1 MDFNKI
7 NNNLV
12 DYYSELFTDEFLV
25 KYGYYSYRKNRKSE
39 LGEYPNSDIFY
50 HKMFNFD
57 DLLKH
62 FPSLSEL
69 VSSSEEAGDSWTEPV
84 YFNLPKT
91 ELLRRQYKMPNLYS
105 YLRLSEYLVTNKQ
118 KFIDVFLANKQS
130 TSKYFD
136 YKELIFARKKEIEL
150 QLLYGGRKRLY
161 TDLANFFPTLYTHSI
176 PWMIIGKWESKKSFS
191 SNRSSFENRLDKLIQ
206 VSQFG
211 ETHGLPTGSMIS
223 RIIAELYMCYF
234 DKKMADYGFLYSRY
248 VDDFIFSF
256 NKEEQQHDFLEK
268 FNLICREHNLNI
280 NSEKTTVL
288 SFPFEKVT
296 DKTEV
301 FNYLDKYNFYSE
313 TDNKKRKEILKNYI
327 DYCISMESRGNK
339 GSLKVIFSGM
349 DIAFSRSKIVESDL
363 AEIFLKRDDFSD
375 FCLLEYLIE
384 VTFEKS
390 ELYNKLLSLL
400 DDHLKNYKSGIKDV
414 FNEYIS
420 NNLLSIKKQ
429 LKHNLHNHFD
439 LELNQILLYIVLF
452 GNDTVNLTEDE
463 IIEMLST
470 DVDDYSLCLLVII
483 YLQNSFNNDKLMRK
497 VNELFST
504 THAYYE
510 ANRARMTEKLW
521 FFRYFIYSI
530 IKNIP
535 TLSVLVETQQY
546 ENSELDWNYI
556 CMLYANGGQKTV
568 NMFYNTLL
576 DKNVMFVNCGSN
588 FDFQY

>member
-12 DYYSELFTDEFLV
+12 DYYSELFTNEFLI
-25 KYGYYSYRKNRKSE
+25 KYGYYSYRKNKKSE
-39 LGEYPNSDIFY
+39 LEEYPNSDIFY

-57 DLLKH
+57 DLLIKI
-62 FPSLSEL
+62 PRINSLS
-69 VSSSEEAGDSWTEPV
+69 VQKDVWTEPV
-84 YFNLPKT
+84 YFNIPKT
-91 ELLRRQYKMPNLYS
+91 ELLRRQYKLPNLYS
-105 YLRLSEYLVTNKQ
+105 YLKLSKYIVTNKQ
-118 KFIDVFLANKQS
+118 NFIDVFLENRQS

-136 YKELIFARKKEIEL
+136 SKELTFAKQSEIEL
-150 QLLYGGRKRLY
+150 QLLYGGRKRLH
-161 TDLANFFPTLYTHSI
+161 TDLANFYPTLYTHSI
-176 PWMIIGKWESKKSFS
+176 PWMIIGKWESKKTFS
-191 SNRSSFENRLDKLIQ
+191 SNSSSFENRLDKLIQ
-206 VSQFG
+206 QSQFG

-234 DKKMADYGFLYSRY
+234 DKKMTDYGFLYKRY

-256 NKEEQQHDFLEK
+256 NKEEEQHDFLEK
-268 FNLICREHNLNI
+268 FNLICRENNLNI
-280 NSEKTTVL
+280 NSEKTIVL
-288 SFPFEKVT
+288 SFPFENVT

-313 TDNKKRKEILKNYI
+313 TDNKKRKKILKNYI

-339 GSLKVIFSGM
+339 GSLKIIFSGM
-349 DIAFSRSKIVESDL
+349 DIAFSRNKIAESDL
-363 AEIFLKRDDFSD
+363 EEIFIKKDDFSD
-375 FCLLEYLIE
+375 FSLLEYLIE
-384 VTFEKS
+384 LTFEKP
-390 ELYNKLLSLL
+390 ELHNKLLSFL
-400 DDHLKNYKSGIKDV
+400 DDYFKNYKSGIKDV

-420 NNLLSIKKQ
+420 NNLLSIKTQ

-452 GNDTVNLTEDE
+452 GNDPLKLSEDE
-463 IIEMLST
+463 IIEMMST
-470 DVDDYSLCLLVII
+470 EVDDYSLCLLVIM

-497 VNELFST
+497 VDDLLNST
-504 THAYYE
+504 HGYYE
-510 ANRARMTEKLW
+510 DNRARMTEKLW

-535 TLSVLVETQQY
+535 TLSVLVATQY
-546 ENSELDWNYI
+546 KNSELDWDYI
-556 CMLYANGGQKTV
+556 YTLYANVDQKIV
-568 NMFYNTLL
+568 NKFYNTLL